1 MQGHNHERAT
11 GIAAD
16 NDQEIGRLSCEV
28 LLDRKLGEAATRP
41 LI

>member
-16 NDQEIGRLSCEV
+16 NDQEIGRLHAKSS
-28 LLDRKLGEAATRP
+28 
-41 LI
+41 

>member
-16 NDQEIGRLSCEV
+16 NDQEIGRLLTMICF
-28 LLDRKLGEAATRP
+28 DRKLGEAATRP